1 MNRVKW
7 LDSFYNNI
15 DMKKILIAAITLST
29 NLYCFAANDTTVVD
43 SFKFEITKQLPITP
57 VKNQANTGTCWSFS
71 TIGFFESE
79 ILRIKKQE
87 VDLSEMFV
95 VHHSYQDKAEKYARM
110 NGTINFEQGGSFED
124 VSYAYRNYGIV
135 PESVMNGLNYG
146 EKKHQHSEMTG
157 MLKSMMEVVVKNPN
171 KSLSTAWKKCI
182 EGVLNAYLGEIPS
195 EFEFEGKKYTPKTYA
210 ESLGL
215 NMEDYYSITSF
226 THHPF
231 YSKFAIEIPDNWRW
245 AESWNVPME
254 DLERIINYGLEK
266 GYTFAWGADVSEK
279 GFTRNG
285 IAVNPEVN
293 LDKLPGSDQ
302 SKWTGLSEKEMLEKI
317 YKLNGPQPEVKVS
330 QELRQKDF
338 DNYKTT
344 DDHGM
349 VIYGTAKDQNGTRY
363 YLVKNSWGT
372 DSKYKGIWYASK
384 SFVMHKTINILIH
397 KDAIPTD
404 ILKKLK

>member
-1 MNRVKW
+1 
-7 LDSFYNNI
+7 
-15 DMKKILIAAITLST
+15 MKKTIVAIFILGSALSS
-29 NLYCFAANDTTVVD
+29 FAEKDTTAVD
-43 SFKFEITKQLPITP
+43 SFKFETIKQLPITP

-71 TIGFFESE
+71 TLGFFESE
-79 ILRIKKQE
+79 ILRLKNQE
-87 VDLSEMFV
+87 IDLSEMFV
-95 VHHSYQDKAEKYARM
+95 VHHSYQDKADKYARM
-110 NGTINFEQGGSFED
+110 NGTINFEQGGSFYD
-124 VSYAYRNYGIV
+124 VAYVFKNYGIV
-135 PESVMNGLNYG
+135 PESAMNGLNYG

-171 KSLSTAWKKCI
+171 KGLSTAWKKSVN
-182 EGVLNAYLGEIPS
+182 GVLNAYLGEIPT
-195 EFEFEGKKYTPKTYA
+195 EFEVGGKKFTPKSYA

-215 NMEDYYSITSF
+215 NMDDYYSITSF
-226 THHPF
+226 THHPY

-245 AESWNVPME
+245 SESWNVPME
-254 DLERIINYGLEK
+254 DLEAIIDNALDK
-266 GYTFAWGADVSEK
+266 GFTFAWGADVSEK

-285 IAVNPEVN
+285 IAVNPEVD

-302 SKWTGLSEKEMLEKI
+302 SKWTGISEKEMLEKI
-317 YKLNGPQPEVKVS
+317 YKLNGPQAEIKVT

-349 VIYGTAKDQNGTRY
+349 VIFGTAKDQNGSSY

-397 KDAIPTD
+397 KDAIPNS
-404 ILKKLK
+404 IVKKLK

>member
-1 MNRVKW
+1 
-7 LDSFYNNI
+7 
-15 DMKKILIAAITLST
+15 MKKII
-29 NLYCFAANDTTVVD
+29 FAALALTTIVNSYAEKDTTVVD
-43 SFKFEITKQLPITP
+43 SFKFETIKQIPITP
-57 VKNQANTGTCWSFS
+57 VKNQASTGTCWSFS
-71 TIGFFESE
+71 TLGFFESE

-95 VHHSYQDKAEKYARM
+95 VHRSYQDKADKYVRM
-110 NGTINFEQGGSFED
+110 NGTINFEQGGSFYD
-124 VSYAYRNYGIV
+124 VAYVLKNYGIV

-146 EKKHQHSEMTG
+146 EKKHMHSEMTG
-157 MLKSMMEVVVKNPN
+157 ILKSMVEIVVKNPN
-171 KSLSTAWKKCI
+171 KSISTAWKNAFK
-182 EGVLNAYLGEIPS
+182 GVLNAYLGETPS
-195 EFEFEGKKYTPKTYA
+195 EFEIEGKKYTAKTYA
-210 ESLGL
+210 ASLGL
-215 NMEDYYSITSF
+215 NMDDYYSITSF

-245 AESWNVPME
+245 SESWNVPMG
-254 DLERIINYGLEK
+254 DLEKIIDNAVEK
-266 GYTFAWGADVSEK
+266 GFTFAWGADVSEK

-285 IAVNPEVN
+285 IAVNPEVD

-302 SKWTGLSEKEMLEKI
+302 SKWTGITEKDMLEKI
-317 YKLNGPQPEVKVS
+317 YKLNGPQAEIEVT

-349 VIYGTAKDQNGTRY
+349 VIYGTAKDQNGTIY

-372 DSKYKGIWYASK
+372 ESKYNGIWYASK
-384 SFVMHKTINILIH
+384 SFVLHKTINILVH
-397 KDAIPTD
+397 KDAIPVD